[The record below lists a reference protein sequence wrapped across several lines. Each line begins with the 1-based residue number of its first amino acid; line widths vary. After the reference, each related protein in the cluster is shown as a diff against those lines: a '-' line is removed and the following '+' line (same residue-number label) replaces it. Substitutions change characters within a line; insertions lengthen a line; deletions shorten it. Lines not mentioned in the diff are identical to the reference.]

1 MARPKTTTRV
11 VGSAAAAADVELEC
25 WGELRRADSPA
36 DSRLIA
42 VVRGCSA
49 TCHARTRSR
58 SQRCLTCVGLHKS
71 SDLATRDG
79 KTTWEDLEL
88 GDIDLR
94 LKWSGLFHRRKRT
107 PGFFMM
113 RLKARFLGGAVRKY
127 GEKGCLDITTRAN
140 IQLRGVP
147 LEDAGDIMKTAGCG
161 PYFCTDW

>member
-1 MARPKTTTRV
+1 MGSRPSGLKARTLP
-11 VGSAAAAADVELEC
+11 AAAHSSSTTAAQAQHGICYEIGRQVKLVF
-25 WGELRRADSPA
+25 LN
-36 DSRLIA
+36 
-42 VVRGCSA
+42 
-49 TCHARTRSR
+49 
-58 SQRCLTCVGLHKS
+58 CL
-71 SDLATRDG
+71 RDG

-161 PYFCTDW
+161 PYFCTDWHGQCA